1 MKGDNR
7 AWEKYL
13 RGIAL
18 QAEGKTGSEIA
29 ELAGYKDAQAWY
41 SSRTYFAGK
50 RLAER
55 AAPKTPNHPEPA
67 AILEG
72 VDCERSK
79 PRPFPGCGPREL
91 PKSASREEK
100 PAPQMK
106 VRRVL
111 AAEGEAARY
120 RFEAGVVQI
129 NTSGQKRAS
138 LALYPNECRQ
148 MMRELTEFL
157 EQIEEVSP

>member
-1 MKGDNR
+1 MKRKTLNTAQR
-7 AWEKYL
+7 MQVYEKCKGHCAYC
-13 RGIAL
+13 GTPIAYK
-18 QAEGKTGSEIA
+18 QMQVDHVVPMEFSHIVAAEGG
-29 ELAGYKDAQAWY
+29 D
-41 SSRTYFAGK
+41 
-50 RLAER
+50 
-55 AAPKTPNHPEPA
+55 PNHPEPA

-138 LALYPNECRQ
+138 LALYLDECRQ
-148 MMRELTEFL
+148 MMRELAEFL
-157 EQIEEVSP
+157 DQIEEVQI